1 MWNIFSASF
10 KFIHIRSKGKRGAI
24 IIFPHSVQIPEYFMQ
39 YNNNLSKVKKTHWK
53 AMPYFLLSNKQ
64 SKNFLHILISV
75 HSENKPISKFYE
87 TMWIMRMNHELSVWI
102 MRIMRIIYKTSDTK
116 FDSAKN
122 FFKQKA
128 LAIIFILFSQAP
140 RTTKR
145 K

>member
-1 MWNIFSASF
+1 
-10 KFIHIRSKGKRGAI
+10 
-24 IIFPHSVQIPEYFMQ
+24 
-39 YNNNLSKVKKTHWK
+39 
-53 AMPYFLLSNKQ
+53 
-64 SKNFLHILISV
+64 
-75 HSENKPISKFYE
+75 
-87 TMWIMRMNHELSVWI
+87 MRMNHELSVWI